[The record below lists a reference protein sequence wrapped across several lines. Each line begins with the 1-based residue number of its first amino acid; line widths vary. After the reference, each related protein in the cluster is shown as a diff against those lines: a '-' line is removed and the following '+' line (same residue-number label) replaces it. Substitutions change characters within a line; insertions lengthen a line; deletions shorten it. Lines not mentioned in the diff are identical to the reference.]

1 MAYKYLDNNDSEK
14 FAMSQAIM
22 ALDIIN
28 KSLKETIFKREEFL
42 RKKRSNKNFH
52 EEAIK
57 DVLKFVRNDANYKIQ
72 KLLSVLDSIQKY
84 TFEKN
89 SNRNYGD
96 YSIFNSLLE
105 NGQIG
110 EDFRFLIDFGVPSS
124 GIKKIEVQFKKDNKT
139 YNDNV
144 EIIPWL
150 KQNIKILKNIL
161 LDYEYDLL
169 KKALN
174 I

>member
-1 MAYKYLDNNDSEK
+1 M
-14 FAMSQAIM
+14 
-22 ALDIIN
+22 
-28 KSLKETIFKREEFL
+28 
-42 RKKRSNKNFH
+42 
-52 EEAIK
+52 
-57 DVLKFVRNDANYKIQ
+57 
-72 KLLSVLDSIQKY
+72 
-84 TFEKN
+84 
-89 SNRNYGD
+89 
-96 YSIFNSLLE
+96 
-105 NGQIG
+105 
-110 EDFRFLIDFGVPSS
+110 PSS

-174 I
+174 F